1 MKRGEVTAIVG
12 PTGAGKTTIVNLLMG
27 LFQPSEGRILVD
39 GYDLKEIY
47 VKAWRE
53 KIGYVSQDVFLF
65 NASIR
70 DNIVL
75 WEEKV
80 LQVEVERAARV
91 AQLHDFVQSLPH
103 GYDTLVG
110 DRGLRLSGGQCQ
122 RVAIARAIFRRPEV
136 LIFDEATSAL
146 DNLTENVVYRA
157 INALRKQAT
166 VVVIAHRL
174 STIRDA
180 DQIAVLSGGK
190 VVELGTHAS
199 LVERRGIY
207 AELYE
212 EGAREDVSLVLDSQ
226 ESAT

>member
-1 MKRGEVTAIVG
+1 
-12 PTGAGKTTIVNLLMG
+12 
-27 LFQPSEGRILVD
+27 
-39 GYDLKEIY
+39 
-47 VKAWRE
+47 
-53 KIGYVSQDVFLF
+53 
-65 NASIR
+65 
-70 DNIVL
+70 
-75 WEEKV
+75 
-80 LQVEVERAARV
+80 
-91 AQLHDFVQSLPH
+91 
-103 GYDTLVG
+103 
-110 DRGLRLSGGQCQ
+110 
-122 RVAIARAIFRRPEV
+122 V